1 MFRKARLGVMEHP
14 IDVAAEV
21 LGSQKA
27 LAAALGVSTGAV
39 SQWKEEG
46 RKIPAE
52 HCPVIE
58 RLTRGKVRCEQ
69 MRPDIAWGV
78 LRRKPADRA
87 RA

>member
-1 MFRKARLGVMEHP
+1 MEHP
-14 IDVAAEV
+14 IDVAAKL

-27 LAAALGVSTGAV
+27 LASALKVSTGAV
-39 SQWKEEG
+39 SQWKEDG

-52 HCPVIE
+52 HCPAIE

-78 LRRKPADRA
+78 LRRKAA
-87 RA
+87 